1 VDIPIKILI
10 VDDDQICREILADAL
25 ATLGVNVSLAG
36 DGMEGLEKLALEP
49 FDILITDLNMP
60 RMDGL
65 TLLQEAREHY
75 PHILTIIIT
84 GYGSLESAIE
94 AIRAGTYDYIQKPF
108 KIEEIQVVTRNAIEK
123 IRMLREKNL
132 ILEELRSAYRK
143 LHEFEAER
151 ESRPESHLENLGE
164 GSPGAPRTLHL
175 FPRHTLPLSLL
186 ERSPDEPNNVLAAL
200 ERLKDLRRLRII
212 NDDELE
218 RLKKSVLDRM
228 NNLSVL

>member
-1 VDIPIKILI
+1 VDVPIKILI

-25 ATLGVNVSLAG
+25 ATLRVEVGLAG
-36 DGMEGLEKLALEP
+36 DGVEGIEKLALEP

-65 TLLQEAREHY
+65 TLLKEARKHY

-84 GYGSLESAIE
+84 GYGSLESAID
-94 AIRAGTYDYIQKPF
+94 AIRTGTYDYIQKPF
-108 KIEEIQVVTRNAIEK
+108 KIEEIQIVTRNAIEK
-123 IRMLREKNL
+123 IEMLREKNRM
-132 ILEELRSAYRK
+132 LEELRLAYHK
-143 LHEFEAER
+143 LDQCEAER
-151 ESRPESHLENLGE
+151 ESRTAGSLEDFGE
-164 GSPGAPRTLHL
+164 GSSGTGRTFHL

-186 ERSPDEPNNVLAAL
+186 ERSPDEPNHVLTVL
-200 ERLKDLRRLRII
+200 ERLKDLRRQRII

-228 NNLSVL
+228 NSLSV

>member
-1 VDIPIKILI
+1 MDVPIKILI

-25 ATLGVNVSLAG
+25 GTLGVEIGLAG
-36 DGMEGLEKLALEP
+36 DGMEGLEKLAGEP

-65 TLLQEAREHY
+65 TLLQEARGHY

-84 GYGSLESAIE
+84 GYGSLESAIG
-94 AIRAGTYDYIQKPF
+94 AIRSGTYDYIQKPF
-108 KIEEIQVVTRNAIEK
+108 KIEEIQIVTRNAIEK
-123 IRMLREKNL
+123 IEMLREKNRM
-132 ILEELRSAYRK
+132 LEELRSVYHK
-143 LHEFEAER
+143 LDQCEAER
-151 ESRPESHLENLGE
+151 ESRPVGHLEDFSE
-164 GSPGAPRTLHL
+164 GSSSAGRTLHL

-186 ERSPDEPNNVLAAL
+186 ERSSDEPNRVLTVL
-200 ERLKDLRRLRII
+200 ERLKDLRRQRII

-228 NNLSVL
+228 NNLSA